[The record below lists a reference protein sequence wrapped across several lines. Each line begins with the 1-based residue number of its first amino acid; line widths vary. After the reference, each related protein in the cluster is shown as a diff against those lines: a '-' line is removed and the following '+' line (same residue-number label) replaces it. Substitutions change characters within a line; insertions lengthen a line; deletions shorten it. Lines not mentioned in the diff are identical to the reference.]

1 MEEEKREINDQQTK
15 EKQSKEK
22 RIRTPEEKKKLFL
35 RIFIPIMSVILATGV
50 FFAGFF
56 VRQGTLDKG
65 MQTLLRVKDTIQRE
79 YYEDVSD
86 DEFYD
91 VIFDAINENLLDD
104 YSRYM
109 TNEEYAQVRSDASG
123 AQSGIGLVL
132 YTGRGN
138 VQISRVIGNSPA
150 ETAGLLSGDIVTR
163 YGTDGTMQ
171 NATTTEAFTAFV
183 KEVPKDTAI
192 DIEVIRAG
200 ETIALSMKK
209 QAYVEGY
216 VFYRTKTSAYRCT
229 GAKALDFKAGGTPLA
244 NLPEDT
250 AYIRLTAF
258 NGDASKQFK
267 SAMERFKADGKKR
280 LLLDLRANGGGYMDI
295 LQDIA
300 GYFCKSSKKLFPL
313 IAIADYGEKQQ
324 KYYASANEY
333 DDYFQSDSQIY
344 VIADSGT
351 ASASEVL
358 LGTMLDYGATVP
370 ENVYL
375 AERNGE
381 AQTYGKGIMQTT
393 YPFGIGSGQ
402 DAIKLTTAKLF
413 WPVSG
418 NCIHG
423 RGYLPKDGAKTV
435 AQGESEEEELQ
446 SIIEQ
451 IR

>member
-1 MEEEKREINDQQTK
+1 MEEINETVSEAEQPK
-15 EKQSKEK
+15 KEK
-22 RIRTPEEKKKLFL
+22 RIRTPEEKKKLFW

-56 VRQGTLDKG
+56 VRQGTLDEG

-104 YSRYM
+104 YSHYM
-109 TNEEYAQVRSDASG
+109 TSEEYAKVRSDASG

-132 YTGRGN
+132 YTGGGN

-150 ETAGLLSGDIVTR
+150 ETAGMLSGDIVTR
-163 YGTDGTMQ
+163 YGVDGNMQ
-171 NATTTEAFTAFV
+171 DATTTEAFTAFV
-183 KEVPKDTAI
+183 KEVSADTAI
-192 DIEVIRAG
+192 AIEVERAG
-200 ETIALSMKK
+200 QTVSLSVKK

-229 GAKALDFKAGGTPLA
+229 GVKAIDFKEGGMPLTT
-244 NLPEDT
+244 LPEDT

-258 NGDASKQFK
+258 NGNATKQFK
-267 SAMERFKADGKKR
+267 SAMERFKTDGKKH
-280 LLLDLRANGGGYMDI
+280 LILDLRANGGGYMDI

-300 GYFCKSSKKLFPL
+300 RYFCKSSKKLLPL

-324 KYYASANEY
+324 KYYASGNDY
-333 DDYFQSDSQIY
+333 DDYFKADSKIY

-358 LGTMLDYGATVP
+358 LGAMLDYGATVP
-370 ENVYL
+370 ANVYL
-375 AERNGE
+375 TTRNDVTK
-381 AQTYGKGIMQTT
+381 TYGKGIMQTT
-393 YPFGIGSGQ
+393 YPFGLGSGQ

-418 NCIHG
+418 TCIHG
-423 RGYLPKDGAKTV
+423 RGYLPDDGAKTV
-435 AQGESEEEELQ
+435 AQGETEDQEVEAVITAIS
-446 SIIEQ
+446 SK
-451 IR
+451 